1 MRLMNGQ
8 MKGFV
13 TLIHIYLNK
22 NKYYGRDKT
31 SYIKLETDMYVL
43 CKVTIKQL
51 LLLSKYR

>member
-1 MRLMNGQ
+1 MNGQ
-8 MKGFV
+8 MKGFL
-13 TLIHIYLNK
+13 TLIRIYLNK